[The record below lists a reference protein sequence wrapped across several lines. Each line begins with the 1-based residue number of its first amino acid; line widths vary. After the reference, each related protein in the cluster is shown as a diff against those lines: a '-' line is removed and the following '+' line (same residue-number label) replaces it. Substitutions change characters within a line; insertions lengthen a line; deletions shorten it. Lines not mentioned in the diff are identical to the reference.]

1 MDTEMSPLPGLLRS
15 SATMGSD
22 RSNTTMGRTC
32 ALRQA
37 AFYIDS

>member
-1 MDTEMSPLPGLLRS
+1 MDTEMSPPGLLRNA
-15 SATMGSD
+15 ATMAPTGQIL
-22 RSNTTMGRTC
+22 TMGRTC